1 MQNIEINKKNKDEQ
15 ALVLHYKNNHKE
27 KMKIKSPELSDI
39 YNVTFLE
46 QSNKSSLNL
55 AENFWISKMNPKINI
70 MKTFLPK
77 YK

>member
-1 MQNIEINKKNKDEQ
+1 
-15 ALVLHYKNNHKE
+15 
-27 KMKIKSPELSDI
+27 MKIKSPELSDI